1 MTEDLKR
8 GVLGLL
14 DDLQKNQA
22 QSLSERDVCRI
33 YIEPLFA
40 LLGWNLRNPEEVK
53 EQVSQPQG
61 RPDYIFYLNGSIAFF
76 LETKPFREL
85 TETDIKQAIN
95 YGRSKNKRW
104 SVLSNFKET
113 MILLCD
119 TKEDSIWKHIFRRI
133 SASDLPSHLEELL
146 LLSKGGFEAGLIEKK
161 AQDQG
166 RTKRTVSID
175 DELLTDIIS
184 WRQKLLA
191 SIRKHTT
198 QEYSR
203 LELEEIVQTILD
215 RIIFIRTVEDRRREA
230 RPDETIKGILNQY
243 DVDKSI
249 SVKDRMNK
257 LFRHYDDIYDSKLFT
272 YDESKPDKRHE
283 CERVEIDNLTY
294 SRVLRETY
302 DKDEI
307 YSYNFADIDADV
319 LGAMYEKYIGTM
331 QSKRKEQGIYYT
343 PPFVVEYIVQNTLGK
358 ILKKTKAENFA
369 KIRVLDMACGS
380 GSFLLKSFDVLDRS
394 YRQKDKDY
402 SQTKL
407 DSESDAAKMTR
418 KAMILR
424 NNIYGVDLDPK
435 AVEIAQLN
443 LLLKAA
449 ETRFRLPDLRDN
461 IKCGNSLVGQSLD
474 EELRPFDWSREFPET
489 MNTGGFDVVMGNPPY
504 VRQEELLKIKPYLE
518 ANYTVFHSMADLSV
532 YFFEREI
539 NMLKDGGQFG
549 MIVSNKWL
557 KAGYGRNL
565 RRFLSQYFIEQ
576 FIDFGDLRVFQ
587 DATTYPCVLMIRKI
601 KRPNPKMRACV
612 VEALDF
618 TNLEEYVAKKGFV
631 FDQRNLNDEPWNI
644 KSQKYTSILDKI
656 RDQSIPLR
664 EYIGGNVYRGVLTGL
679 NKAFVID
686 DATRNALI
694 AADPRSEEVIKP
706 FLTGTEVGR
715 YGLQGGK
722 KFLIFTRRGIRI
734 DDYPAIKKHLESFRI
749 ELTPRKNRQQRTGR
763 KPGDYRWYEIQDV
776 TAYFEEFERP
786 KIVYGKITTRP
797 RFILDTDGYYVND
810 SNFIIPIPDKHLL
823 AILNSKFGWFLISNT
838 CTQVRGGYQLIWRYF
853 RNIPIPKKRSPEL
866 EKESERMIRLTERI
880 HALGKKQTEERV
892 KLEKEANETSKRI
905 DDLVYDLYELT
916 TEERGTV
923 EDIMREI

>member
-61 RPDYIFYLNGSIAFF
+61 RPDYIFYLNGGIAFF
-76 LETKPFREL
+76 LETKPFRDL
-85 TETDIKQAIN
+85 TEADIKQAIN

-113 MILLCD
+113 LILICD
-119 TKEDSIWKHIFRRI
+119 TKEDSIWKHVFRRI
-133 SASDLPSHLEELL
+133 AASDLPSHLEDIA
-146 LLSKGGFEAGLIEKK
+146 LLSKEGFVKGLIDGK

-166 RTKRTVSID
+166 RIKKTVRID
-175 DELLTDIIS
+175 DELLTDILA
-184 WRQKLLA
+184 WRQKLFA
-191 SIRKHTT
+191 SIRKHTD
-198 QEYSR
+198 QQYSR

-243 DVDKSI
+243 DIDKSI
-249 SVKDRMNK
+249 SVKDRMNR

-272 YDESKPDKRHE
+272 YDESNPEKRHE
-283 CERVEIDNLTY
+283 CEQVEIDNLTY
-294 SRVLRETY
+294 ARVLRETY

-343 PPFVVEYIVQNTLGK
+343 PPFVVEYIVQNTLGR
-358 ILKKTKAENFA
+358 ILKKAKAKDFL

-380 GSFLLKSFDVLDRS
+380 GSFLLKSFDMLDRS

-407 DSESDAAKMTR
+407 DPESDAAKMTR

-449 ETRFRLPDLRDN
+449 ETRFRLPDLREN
-461 IKCGNSLVGQSLD
+461 IKCGNSLVSQSLD
-474 EELRPFDWSREFPET
+474 EELRPFDWAREFPT
-489 MNTGGFDVVMGNPPY
+489 IMKSGGFDVVIGNPPY
-504 VRQEELLKIKPYLE
+504 VRQEELLEIKPYLE
-518 ANYTVFHSMADLSV
+518 ANYAVFQSMADLSV
-532 YFFEREI
+532 YFFERELNI
-539 NMLKDGGQFG
+539 LKDAGYFG

-557 KAGYGRNL
+557 KAGYGKNL
-565 RRFLSQYFIEQ
+565 RRFLNRYFIEQ
-576 FIDFGDLRVFQ
+576 FIDLGDLTVFQ
-587 DATTYPCVLMIRKI
+587 DATTYPCILVIRKI
-601 KRPNPKMRACV
+601 KKQNPKMRACV
-612 VEALDF
+612 VETLNF
-618 TNLEEYVAKKGFV
+618 TSLEEYVDKQGFV
-631 FDQRNLNDEPWNI
+631 FDQRTLGDEPWNI
-644 KSQKYTSILDKI
+644 KGQKYISILDKI
-656 RDQSIPLR
+656 KDRCIPLR
-664 EYIGGNVYRGVLTGL
+664 EYIDGNVYRGVLTGL

-686 DATRNALI
+686 GDTRSELI
-694 AADPRSEEVIKP
+694 AADPRSAEIIKP
-706 FLTGTEVGR
+706 FLTGAEVGR
-715 YGLQGGK
+715 YSLQGGK
-722 KFLIFTRRGIRI
+722 KYLIFTRRGIRI
-734 DDYPAIKKHLESFRI
+734 DDYPAIKKHLERYRN
-749 ELTPRKNRQQRTGR
+749 ELTPRKNRQQKTGR
-763 KPGDYRWYEIQDV
+763 KPGDYQWYEIQDV
-776 TAYFEEFERP
+776 TAYYEQFDKP
-786 KIVYGKITTRP
+786 KMVYGKITTRP
-797 RFILDTDGYYVND
+797 RFILDLEGYYVND

-823 AILNSKFGWFLISNT
+823 AILNSKLGWFLISNT
-838 CTQVRGGYQLIWRYF
+838 CTQVRGGYQLIWSYF
-853 RNIPIPKKRSPEL
+853 SNVPVPKGKSSEL
-866 EKESERMIRLTERI
+866 EKESERMIQLTKRLL
-880 HALGKKQTEERV
+880 ALGNKQTEERA
-892 KLEKEANETSKRI
+892 KLEKEALETSRRI
-905 DDLVYDLYELT
+905 DELVYDLYGLT
-916 TEERGTV
+916 VEERKTV
-923 EDIMREI
+923 EDIMRET